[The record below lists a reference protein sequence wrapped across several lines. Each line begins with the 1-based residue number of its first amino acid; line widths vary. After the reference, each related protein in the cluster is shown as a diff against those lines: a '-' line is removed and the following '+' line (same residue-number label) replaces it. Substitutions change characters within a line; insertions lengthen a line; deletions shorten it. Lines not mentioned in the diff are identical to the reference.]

1 MSNRRHQRVIELV
14 KEISSIIERG
24 RQVNEQ
30 LRSLLADVSPKDVSI
45 ILDIHPEDRQ
55 RVYKCT
61 DKSLRPQVL
70 DTVNNHTLR
79 SIVYHLSDHELLGLI
94 ENSPF
99 VISQKVVGAIEKAR
113 AERLLPIIED
123 ESRRHRLEQ
132 FANYPRKSVGRIMQP
147 DLVAVI
153 DTGKVQDAIEAV
165 EHFDSLNGPIYQVY
179 VVNKKEE
186 LVGVVP
192 IADLLR
198 EPKSK
203 KVASIIYN
211 KPPQIRPQ
219 TTQARVAELFGEYDL
234 IEAPVV
240 MDKKLV
246 GRVLVDDVLD
256 IVEQEFAD
264 DLQKM
269 AGITDEENMQTPALQ
284 TSRRRLPWMIVNI
297 FLDLLA
303 VSIIMPFEE
312 TIAQVTALAVIM
324 PLVSDMG
331 GNTGIQ
337 SLSVAVR
344 ALSSGRPNWRL
355 AIKEL
360 VKELKVGTLN
370 GFVLGAIVGVIA
382 FFWWGN
388 PVLGLIVAIALV
400 LNTIVASIVGGM
412 LPILLKKLNKDPA
425 MMSGAIL
432 TTITDFFG
440 FLLFLSLARAFIDF
454 LV

>member
-1 MSNRRHQRVIELV
+1 
-14 KEISSIIERG
+14 
-24 RQVNEQ
+24 
-30 LRSLLADVSPKDVSI
+30 
-45 ILDIHPEDRQ
+45 
-55 RVYKCT
+55 
-61 DKSLRPQVL
+61 
-70 DTVNNHTLR
+70 
-79 SIVYHLSDHELLGLI
+79 
-94 ENSPF
+94 
-99 VISQKVVGAIEKAR
+99 
-113 AERLLPIIED
+113 
-123 ESRRHRLEQ
+123 
-132 FANYPRKSVGRIMQP
+132 
-147 DLVAVI
+147 
-153 DTGKVQDAIEAV
+153 
-165 EHFDSLNGPIYQVY
+165 
-179 VVNKKEE
+179 
-186 LVGVVP
+186 
-192 IADLLR
+192 
-198 EPKSK
+198 
-203 KVASIIYN
+203 
-211 KPPQIRPQ
+211 
-219 TTQARVAELFGEYDL
+219 
-234 IEAPVV
+234 
-240 MDKKLV
+240 
-246 GRVLVDDVLD
+246 LVDDVLD